1 MNATTNTTWYRG
13 VVVGVDGSEESLVA
27 LDWAACTADAHDA
40 RLTVVSTYA
49 TPPEPGPG
57 TSRLVEDGRRQAHDA
72 LRVAMDRLDGRRP
85 GNRTVQ
91 TVVLPGT
98 ASHVLAQLS
107 RSSDLV
113 VVARRRLGAF
123 DRALLGSTSS
133 ALAAHTTGTVAV
145 VPEGAAGGAP
155 TRIRMGAG
163 RSEEPELWSAA
174 FTEAVARGC
183 PLEVLH
189 ATGSDP
195 ITDAALR
202 RGPSAGSWQGV
213 VATAVADRAAR
224 WSARYPRVTCTTTNP
239 PGDAVAALL
248 DGLTPDDLVVVGGNS
263 HGTLTGRLLRSV
275 SGTVLRSAP
284 CPVLVVHTH
293 TARQTVSDSDAA
305 PGGATPPPLSG
316 ARRPAALTFA
326 PRHAGTWP

>member
-1 MNATTNTTWYRG
+1 
-13 VVVGVDGSEESLVA
+13 
-27 LDWAACTADAHDA
+27 
-40 RLTVVSTYA
+40 
-49 TPPEPGPG
+49 
-57 TSRLVEDGRRQAHDA
+57 
-72 LRVAMDRLDGRRP
+72 
-85 GNRTVQ
+85 
-91 TVVLPGT
+91 
-98 ASHVLAQLS
+98 
-107 RSSDLV
+107 
-113 VVARRRLGAF
+113 
-123 DRALLGSTSS
+123 
-133 ALAAHTTGTVAV
+133 
-145 VPEGAAGGAP
+145 
-155 TRIRMGAG
+155 MGAG

-305 PGGATPPPLSG
+305 PEGATPPPLSG